1 MLPLI
6 WARGLLIAGLISLV
20 TALGYTG
27 YSKVKQIGYDEAA
40 SKYELLIKNN
50 QDEINAKIRS
60 IEVNSNLLI
69 EQQKANSTALA
80 SDISSITKGLKG
92 KTLTTIVKN
101 GECTPSTTFSDS
113 FTTIN
118 KRVNESLK

>member
-6 WARGLLIAGLISLV
+6 WVRGLLIAGLISLV

-27 YSKVKQIGYDEAA
+27 YSKVKQIGYEEAA
-40 SKYELLIKNN
+40 TKYELLLKNN
-50 QDEINAKIRS
+50 QDDINAKIRS

-69 EQQKANSTALA
+69 EQQKLNSTALA
-80 SDISSITKGLKG
+80 NDISSITKGLKG
-92 KTLTTIVKN
+92 KTLTIIKN
-101 GECTPSTTFSDS
+101 GECTPSATFSDS

-118 KRVNESLK
+118 KRVNESIK